1 MVVSVSVQMIDAAF
15 SRSITGAKEGFDVVT
30 VTSAGADVDLFV
42 KFGRGEDLAEA
53 IMIAVG
59 YYDCADCGLYTPH
72 NASAELILCAEC
84 DRDRAADAA
93 AMHEMADDDR
103 AHAAAERR
111 AGL

>member
-1 MVVSVSVQMIDAAF
+1 MPVSVSVQRIDGVF
-15 SRSITGAKEGFDVVT
+15 SRSITGTASNFDVVT
-30 VTSAGADVDLFV
+30 VQSGGADVDLFV

-84 DRDRAADAA
+84 DRARAADAA
-93 AMHEMADDDR
+93 AMREMADDDR
-103 AHAAAERR
+103 AHAEADRR